1 MQLAD
6 LPNDNKDIKSHYTTT
21 SAVSTIAILSNVFMI
36 KKINE
41 KYKPIVINKIDNPVP
56 QLKQTLTS
64 TQLISLSEAY
74 NRKLYNEI
82 KEK

>member
-1 MQLAD
+1 M
-6 LPNDNKDIKSHYTTT
+6 

-41 KYKPIVINKIDNPVP
+41 KYKLRVINKIDNPVP

>member
-1 MQLAD
+1 M
-6 LPNDNKDIKSHYTTT
+6 